1 MINAE
6 EAYKMTNDLVQKRF
20 KRIQNKINRKIKRQ
34 IRCGKYSLS
43 LCYECF
49 TDCEIRKSLLKYYR
63 NMNYKA
69 KMELVRYDIY
79 FRRYELFISWQNLQN
94 AEGTKEKSNDYIKMD

>member
-6 EAYKMTNDLVQKRF
+6 EAYKMTNDLVQKKF

-69 KMELVRYDIY
+69 KIELVRYDVY
-79 FRRYELFISWQNLQN
+79 FQHYKLFISWQNLQN
-94 AEGTKEKSNDYIKMD
+94 AEGTKEKSNDCIKVD